1 MLELHSGD
9 GENKSNPP
17 KKSETQLNYVNKFVM
32 IVDDEQDILDLF
44 KDYLQ
49 LKGLKVRTYADP
61 LEALSEIQVNQ
72 SSYSLI
78 ITDIRMP
85 QMNGIEFIQRVRKIN
100 HNIKVIFMTAFD
112 IEKEKIKEAN
122 KTELLRKPVS
132 LENLRTS
139 VINILESHS

>member
-1 MLELHSGD
+1 VLELHSGD
-9 GENKSNPP
+9 GENKSKPL
-17 KKSETQLNYVNKFVM
+17 KKSETQLNSVTKFIM

-44 KDYLQ
+44 RDYLQ

-100 HNIKVIFMTAFD
+100 RNIKVIFMTAFD

-122 KTELLRKPVS
+122 KAELLRKPVS

-139 VINILESHS
+139 VINILESRS